1 MFISVI
7 VPVYNGGE
15 TFRHCLAALSKS
27 AYKQWECII
36 VDDGSADNSIAI
48 AESYGA
54 KIVKNMPPRSGPARA
69 RNIGAQAAQGD
80 ILFFIDAD
88 IRVRPD
94 TVGQVAT
101 IMQTTPS
108 LAACFGSYDDSP
120 TEANFLSQ
128 YRNLQ
133 HHYVHQI
140 SSAEATT
147 FWSGCGAIRRHIFA
161 EMGGFNATAYPRP
174 SIEDIELGY
183 RLKAAGYDIH
193 LKASLQVQ
201 HMKRWTARTLL
212 VTDIRDRAI
221 PWTRLILRQ
230 RALLN
235 DLNLQ
240 TNQRISAATA
250 FLGMAA
256 IAASVI
262 SPRLLPLAGLAVAT
276 LLTLNRDFY
285 KFLTHKRGI
294 RFTLLALPW
303 HWLYFLYS
311 GFCFGVCLL
320 WYQFFKFRPPVPA
333 YVSSSSSPKDF
344 NSLASSNKRI

>member
-1 MFISVI
+1 
-7 VPVYNGGE
+7 
-15 TFRHCLAALSKS
+15 LSKS

-69 RNIGAQAAQGD
+69 RNMGAQAAQGD
-80 ILFFIDAD
+80 VLFFMDAD
-88 IRVRPD
+88 ILVRPE
-94 TVGQVAT
+94 TLSRVAA
-101 IMQTTPS
+101 IMQANPS

-120 TEANFLSQ
+120 TETNFLSQ

-140 SSAEATT
+140 SQTAAST
-147 FWSGCGAIRRHIFA
+147 FWSGCGAIRREIFK
-161 EMGGFNATAYPRP
+161 EIEGFDATAYPRP

-183 RLKAAGYDIH
+183 RLKAAGGHIH
-193 LKASLQVQ
+193 LEKSLQVR

-212 VTDIRDRAI
+212 LTDIRDRAI
-221 PWTRLILRQ
+221 PWSRLILR
-230 RALLN
+230 RGALLN

-240 TNQRISAATA
+240 TSQRASAAA
-250 FLGMAA
+250 ASLGMAA
-256 IAASVI
+256 VGAAMFF
-262 SPRLLPLAGLAVAT
+262 PRALLLVGLAVAA
-276 LLTLNRDFY
+276 LLGLNRDFY
-285 KFLTHKRGI
+285 KFLYYKRGI
-294 RFTLLALPW
+294 GFTLLAMPW

-311 GFCFGVCLL
+311 GFSFGACLL
-320 WYQFFKFRPPVPA
+320 WYQFFKFRPPVPR

-344 NSLASSNKRI
+344 NSLASSNKRA